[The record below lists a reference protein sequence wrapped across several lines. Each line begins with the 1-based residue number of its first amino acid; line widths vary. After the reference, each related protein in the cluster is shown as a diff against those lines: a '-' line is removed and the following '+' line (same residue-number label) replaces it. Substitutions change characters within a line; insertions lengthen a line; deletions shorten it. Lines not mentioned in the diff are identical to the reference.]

1 MAGPDRRGKS
11 GLPGAGSQ
19 PGGAGSELD
28 RRLRDLD
35 SALAQ
40 KRPAPEAEAE
50 RQPVGGSAGFGN
62 ALRLSSEFVA
72 AIIVG
77 AGLGWF
83 FDRLAGTSPIGLIVL
98 LLIGFAAGVLNVM
111 RAAGQVAEFGAVGRA
126 GDGGSP
132 GKDGDGGPKDK

>member
-1 MAGPDRRGKS
+1 MAGPNGQGGGD
-11 GLPGAGSQ
+11 LPEAGSR
-19 PGGAGSELD
+19 AGSELD

-40 KRPAPEAEAE
+40 RRPAPPAEDE
-50 RQPVGGSAGFGN
+50 RPGSGGSAGFGN

-83 FDRLAGTSPIGLIVL
+83 IDRLAGTSPLGLIVM

-111 RAAGQVAEFGAVGRA
+111 RAAGQVAEFGAVRR
-126 GDGGSP
+126 DGGKGGAERGP
-132 GKDGDGGPKDK
+132 EGK

>member
-1 MAGPDRRGKS
+1 MAGPDRQGKS

-40 KRPAPEAEAE
+40 KRPAPKAEAE
-50 RQPVGGSAGFGN
+50 RQAVGGSAGFGN

-83 FDRLAGTSPIGLIVL
+83 IDSLAGTSPIGLIVL

-111 RAAGQVAEFGAVGRA
+111 RAAGQVAEFGAVRR
-126 GDGGSP
+126 
-132 GKDGDGGPKDK
+132 DGDGSPAGKDRDGGPEEK

>member
-1 MAGPDRRGKS
+1 MAEPEGRGES
-11 GLPGAGSQ
+11 GLPGTRSQ

-40 KRPAPEAEAE
+40 RRPVQEDEAA
-50 RQPVGGSAGFGN
+50 RTASGGSAGFGN

-83 FDRLAGTSPIGLIVL
+83 IDRLAGTSPIGLVVL
-98 LLIGFAAGVLNVM
+98 LLVGFAAGVLNVM
-111 RAAGQVAEFGAVGRA
+111 RAAGQVAEFGVARR
-126 GDGGSP
+126 DR
-132 GKDGDGGPKDK
+132 DEGPEGQ